1 MFCILDVMDSKEAA
15 ILRNSQAAPS
25 AADNAVELRTQ
36 EAVSG
41 LVSANDAATRDLLEA
56 ELREL
61 HQEHSASL
69 YAFARMFS
77 GDTEMAEEALQEA
90 YHRYLLYR
98 SQDRLVLNKRAWM
111 IRVIHNVIV
120 DWKKA
125 RARCQELNAEVP
137 APDSVEAEESS
148 IDQLLERSKVSLST
162 RERQILDLRL
172 QGLRYSEVARM
183 LGIGEGS
190 VSRYLNRAFSKLRRL
205 RKA

>member
-1 MFCILDVMDSKEAA
+1 MLFARHDMLCILDLMDSKDAA
-15 ILRNSQAAPS
+15 IPQNAQAASS
-25 AADNAVELRTQ
+25 ASTDRV
-36 EAVSG
+36 
-41 LVSANDAATRDLLEA
+41 DLHPQGVASREILEA
-56 ELREL
+56 ELHQL
-61 HQEHSASL
+61 HEEHSASL

-77 GDTEMAEEALQEA
+77 GDAEMAEEALQEA

-98 SQDRLVLNKRAWM
+98 TQDRPVLNKRAWM

-125 RARCQELNAEVP
+125 RARCQELNSELP
-137 APDSVEAEESS
+137 APELVETEESS
-148 IDQLLERSKVSLST
+148 LDRLLEQSNVSLST

-172 QGLRYSEVARM
+172 QGLRYSEVAGI